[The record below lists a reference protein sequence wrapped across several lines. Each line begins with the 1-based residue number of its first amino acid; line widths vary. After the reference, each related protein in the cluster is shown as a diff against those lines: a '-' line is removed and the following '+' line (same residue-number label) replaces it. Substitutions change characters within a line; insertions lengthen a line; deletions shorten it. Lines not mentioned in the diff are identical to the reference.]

1 MAKDSLF
8 DGLDEALNAL
18 VPLSR
23 TMREEID
30 SLRQWA
36 KTRARLAN
44 TPDDEPDEQ
53 RKIRPVHKQDT
64 VCEGSLDDYR
74 TEDNIVND
82 DSVPAIAE

>member
-1 MAKDSLF
+1 MF
-8 DGLDEALNAL
+8 DGLDQAFNAL

-23 TMREEID
+23 TMREDID

-53 RKIRPVHKQDT
+53 RKIRSVHKKDT
-64 VCEGSLDDYR
+64 VCEGSLDDYS
-74 TEDNIVND
+74 TKENIFND
-82 DSVPAIAE
+82 DSVPAISE